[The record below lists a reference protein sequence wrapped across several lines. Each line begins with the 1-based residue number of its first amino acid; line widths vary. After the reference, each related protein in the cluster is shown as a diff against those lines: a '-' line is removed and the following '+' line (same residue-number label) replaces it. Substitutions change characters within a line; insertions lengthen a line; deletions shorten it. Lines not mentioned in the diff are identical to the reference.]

1 MDLITVR
8 HYLQERRIVSLQD
21 IATHFRVDAQTIR
34 PLLDI
39 WIKKGKA
46 KRITDANAACACC
59 AECESA
65 KVETY
70 QWVGWVEDNG

>member
-21 IATHFRVDAQTIR
+21 IATHFRVDAQTMR

-46 KRITDANAACACC
+46 KRIADANAACACC
-59 AECESA
+59 AKCESA

-70 QWVGWVEDNG
+70 QWVGWVGEDG